1 MENTDF
7 DGINAA
13 CRALEKERA
22 RADWKQTETWHFLTF
37 IVAAVGEHIPDPEH
51 PLRIEVGRLVDQ
63 LERSVN

>member
-1 MENTDF
+1 MNCQF

-22 RADWKQTETWHFLTF
+22 RAEWKQAETWSFLTF
-37 IVAAVGEHIPDPEH
+37 IVAAVEDHITDPEH
-51 PLRIEVGRLVDQ
+51 PLRIEVGRLVEQ